1 MYLACKNYN
10 EKQYSRIRKFIPSV
24 SVMFFFAINSILN
37 GQVIAYDKP
46 PDKIKSLKP
55 FIISDKMVTESNEDN
70 DSLSFFVQRVSDHQ
84 LNGINTF
91 SFYNNLKKAA
101 SRTYLTR
108 KLHQLVIR
116 NPNTF
121 TNDES
126 DVQRVVS
133 FEPYNGRTIRNIVFR
148 RLDVFGENIE
158 VGEEIKESMLIE
170 RLANSLH
177 VKTATKIIERNLFFK
192 EGDKVDPEKLADNE
206 RLLRGLPHIE
216 DARIYVFDD
225 IFQPELVDLIVITR
239 DYWSKGINLELSEV
253 NAGKAEFYD
262 RNLAGLGRELQF
274 NLHFDGSENRSYGYE
289 GIFNATNLYGTFVDG
304 NLQYSNVFDD
314 KLFRISLG
322 RSFYTPNIRYA
333 GGASFSAISRT
344 DNFRYPDTIYY
355 NSPLRYN
362 SQDYWLARSFPL
374 KRRGQNYTRSGIAI
388 SGRVQ
393 SNIFY
398 DRPPIG
404 DNLSYLF
411 HNKNLWL
418 FGFAWTRQNFYRSRY
433 IYNLGQ
439 NEDIPTGS
447 IAEFIGG
454 YEDNQFYGRW
464 YLGSR
469 IATGFVLKKAGFL
482 FSSISLGSFLRN
494 SNYEQSVFAIENKWF
509 SPLVSTGKF
518 NFRQFVHMRYTIG
531 SNRFEDEN
539 ISLSDRYGIR
549 GLKSTEMTGRQKL
562 VLNLESVFYSPS
574 NVLGFRFAYF
584 AFADFGWIGPETNQ
598 VFKGDFYGGV
608 GIGLKVRSELMVFPA
623 LVLRLAYYPIVPDG
637 ASFQRIFLE
646 SDRARQPDVF
656 RLQEPDIYR
665 FR

>member
-1 MYLACKNYN
+1 MFLDYKNYN
-10 EKQYSRIRKFIPSV
+10 EIHFTRIRKIIPAV
-24 SVMFFFAINSILN
+24 SVMFFFAAILLN
-37 GQVIAYDKP
+37 GQEIKYDNP
-46 PDKIKSLKP
+46 PNTIISLKP
-55 FIISDKMVTESNEDN
+55 IIISDKSVTDSLEDK
-70 DSLSFFVQRVSDHQ
+70 DSLSFFVPNVSARQ
-84 LNGINTF
+84 QSGMNTF
-91 SFYNNLKKAA
+91 SFYDNLKKAA
-101 SRTYLTR
+101 SKTYLTR
-108 KLHQLVIR
+108 KLHRLVIR
-116 NPNTF
+116 NPSTF
-121 TNDES
+121 SIDES
-126 DVQRVVS
+126 VAQRVVS
-133 FEPYNGRTIRNIVFR
+133 FEPYNGRTIRNIVIR

-158 VGEEIKESMLIE
+158 VGEEIKESIFIE
-170 RLANSLH
+170 RLANKLH
-177 VKTATKIIERNLFFK
+177 VKTASKIIERNLFFK

-206 RLLRGLPHIE
+206 RLLRSLAHIE
-216 DARIYVFDD
+216 DARIYVLED
-225 IFQPELVDLIVITR
+225 IFQPELVDLIVMTR

-289 GIFNATNLYGTFVDG
+289 GIINAANLYGTFIDG
-304 NLQYSNVFDD
+304 NLQYSDVFDD
-314 KLFRISLG
+314 KLFMISLG
-322 RSFYTPNIRYA
+322 RSFFTPNIRYA
-333 GGASFSAISRT
+333 GGASFSAISRI

-362 SQDYWLARSFPL
+362 SQDYWIARSFSL
-374 KRRGQNYTRSGIAI
+374 KRKGENYTRSGIAI

-393 SNIFY
+393 SNIFH
-398 DRPPIG
+398 DRPPIA

-433 IYNLGQ
+433 IYKLGQ

-469 IATGFVLKKAGFL
+469 IATGFVLKDAGFL

-494 SNYEQSVFAIENKWF
+494 SNYEQSVFAIDNKWF
-509 SPLVSTGKF
+509 SPLVRTGKF
-518 NFRQFVHMRYTIG
+518 NFRQFMQMRYTIG
-531 SNRFEDEN
+531 AHRFEDEN
-539 ISLSDRYGIR
+539 ISISDRFGIR
-549 GLKSTEMTGRQKL
+549 GLRSTEMEGRQKL
-562 VLNLESVFYSPS
+562 VMNLESVFYSPS
-574 NVLGFRFAYF
+574 IVLGFRFAYF
-584 AFADFGWIGPETNQ
+584 AFADIGWIGTETTQ

-623 LVLRLAYYPIVPDG
+623 LVLRLAYYPIIPDE